1 MLLRIAVAVMDK
13 EQEELLLKRLTGVSI
28 VMKTEFDTA
37 VYSDKVNE
45 LLDNL
50 KNIDIAV
57 MDYNFLE
64 RNKESLSEFFKKNH
78 KCLPVLMGTP
88 AEKICDY
95 LILRPAEHF
104 DNADSVLPENE
115 EDKIRQICNYTVKS
129 INERFKEKTD
139 NSVIYITTRKESY
152 AIPKDSII
160 YCQVPLQFP
169 APITSTA
176 VHHSFY
182 KDFLSSSS
190 PLLLK

>member
-64 RNKESLSEFFKKNH
+64 RNKGSLSEFFKKIINVYR
-78 KCLPVLMGTP
+78 CLW
-88 AEKICDY
+88 E
-95 LILRPAEHF
+95 LRQ
-104 DNADSVLPENE
+104 
-115 EDKIRQICNYTVKS
+115 KKY
-129 INERFKEKTD
+129 
-139 NSVIYITTRKESY
+139 VII
-152 AIPKDSII
+152 
-160 YCQVPLQFP
+160 
-169 APITSTA
+169 
-176 VHHSFY
+176 
-182 KDFLSSSS
+182 
-190 PLLLK
+190 